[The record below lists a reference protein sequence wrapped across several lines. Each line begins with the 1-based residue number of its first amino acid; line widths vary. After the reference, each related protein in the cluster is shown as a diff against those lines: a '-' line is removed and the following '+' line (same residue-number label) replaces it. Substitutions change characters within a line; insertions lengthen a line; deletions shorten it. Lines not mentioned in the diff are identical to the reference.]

1 MAAAPPEP
9 APPERLLTGA
19 FLALALSELA
29 YFVGSG
35 MLVGVTAFFVTGPLG
50 SDDAGVGLAFG
61 AFSVATLVVRPAI
74 GRWSDRHGRRRML
87 LAGATLY
94 GVVVLGHLT
103 LAGLGAL
110 VALRVVLGVAEALYF
125 VAGFTVLA
133 DLAPPGRA
141 GEALSLASLSLFAG
155 IALGPGLGQ
164 ALLEWRGFDAVWWGI
179 AALMALALALATRV
193 PETAPAP
200 VPPTRPLSRPADD
213 ASPTGPAPTPTAV
226 DAAPPQPHPRR
237 GPLLHPAAVVP
248 GIALFTGVAASAAFT
263 AFGGQ
268 HADSVGMAAWSS
280 VLLVYGAVVVGAR
293 IAFATL
299 PDRRPPLPLAAAAL
313 GVSTVGL
320 AVLGAVRSPTGVLVG
335 AALIGLGTAFLT
347 PAIFAAV
354 FASVPPTE
362 RGAASGTV
370 TVFIDLALSLGP
382 AVLGLVA
389 ARFGV
394 PAGFAIGAVLPVA
407 GAALLVVARR
417 SQRQGSGS

>member
-1 MAAAPPEP
+1 MAAAPPQSEPPPP
-9 APPERLLTGA
+9 APPARLLTGA

-50 SDDAGVGLAFG
+50 SDEAGVGLAFG
-61 AFSVATLVVRPAI
+61 AFAVATLLVRPAI

-87 LAGATLY
+87 LAGAALY
-94 GVVVLGHLT
+94 GVVVLGHLA

-110 VALRVVLGVAEALYF
+110 VALRVLLGVAEALYF
-125 VAGFTVLA
+125 VAGFAVLA

-200 VPPTRPLSRPADD
+200 ADPAPAPGLATPADN
-213 ASPTGPAPTPTAV
+213 A
-226 DAAPPQPHPRR
+226 PRR

-263 AFGGQ
+263 AFGGR

-313 GVSTVGL
+313 GVSAVGL
-320 AVLGAVRSPTGVLVG
+320 VVLGAVQSPAGVLVG

-382 AVLGLVA
+382 AVLGFVA

-394 PAGFAIGAVLPVA
+394 PAGFAIGAVLPVG
-407 GAALLVVARR
+407 GAALLVVAARR
-417 SQRQGSGS
+417 PARPGAVR

>member
-9 APPERLLTGA
+9 EPPEPAPPARLLTGA

-50 SDDAGVGLAFG
+50 SDEAGVGLAFG

-87 LAGATLY
+87 LAGAALY

-103 LAGLGAL
+103 LTGLGAL
-110 VALRVVLGVAEALYF
+110 VALRVLLGVAEALYF

-155 IALGPGLGQ
+155 IAVGPGLGQ

-179 AALMALALALATRV
+179 AALMALALTLATRV

-200 VPPTRPLSRPADD
+200 A
-213 ASPTGPAPTPTAV
+213 PAPAPALATAAE
-226 DAAPPQPHPRR
+226 DSPRR
-237 GPLLHPAAVVP
+237 GPLLHPAAIVP
-248 GIALFTGVAASAAFT
+248 GIALFTGVAASAAFM
-263 AFGGQ
+263 AFGGR
-268 HADSVGMAAWSS
+268 HADSVGLAAWSS
-280 VLLVYGAVVVGAR
+280 ALLVYGAVVVGMR
-293 IAFATL
+293 IVFATL

-313 GVSTVGL
+313 GVSAVGL
-320 AVLGAVRSPTGVLVG
+320 AVLGAVQSPAGVLVG

-382 AVLGLVA
+382 AVLGFVA

-394 PAGFAIGAVLPVA
+394 PAGFAIGAVLPVG

-417 SQRQGSGS
+417 PQHRPPRREPAR